1 MSMKRV
7 TDLSLPCEFKCEEV
21 NQLQSVLRQEEECP
35 GGENKENKEKEKV
48 KWICLQIN
56 DIEEE

>member
-21 NQLQSVLRQEEECP
+21 NQIKVAECSKI
-35 GGENKENKEKEKV
+35 GRRVSRRREQGEQGEGEGEMDLSLDK
-48 KWICLQIN
+48 
-56 DIEEE
+56 